1 MPENDPGTT
10 GRSAEISGRSTSN
23 YLSIISRRPEA
34 RLNGRS
40 AAGKR
45 IRDLFRALMTRL
57 NQPTDPLIV
66 ADCLALVELKTAA
79 EIARAN
85 LLEGKVSSSNELV
98 RLENLVRRAEARV
111 GLEAGAGAKVDPPD
125 WRDLLPDDEED
136 EEQPGTADVTE
147 GDAP

>member
-1 MPENDPGTT
+1 MPSNNQPGIN
-10 GRSAEISGRSTSN
+10 GGSSEISGRSTSN
-23 YLSIISRRPEA
+23 YLSIISRRPA
-34 RLNGRS
+34 SRLNGRS

-45 IRDLFRALMTRL
+45 IRDLFKALMKRL

-98 RLENLVRRAEARV
+98 RLENLVRRAEVRV
-111 GLEAGAGAKVDPPD
+111 GLVPGAATAGEETDYRFGGLFIDDVPDEAVEPTP
-125 WRDLLPDDEED
+125 
-136 EEQPGTADVTE
+136 
-147 GDAP
+147 